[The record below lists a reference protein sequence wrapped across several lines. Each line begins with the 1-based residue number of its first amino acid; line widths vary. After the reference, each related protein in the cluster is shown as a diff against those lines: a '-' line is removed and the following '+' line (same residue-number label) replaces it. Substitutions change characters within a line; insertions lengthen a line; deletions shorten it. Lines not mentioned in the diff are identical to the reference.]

1 MKAYKGFNKDMTC
14 RGFQFEE
21 GKTYEEKE
29 AELCKSGFHACEKP
43 LDVFAYYA
51 PGNSVYH
58 EVELNDV
65 SEKRIDDS
73 KVCAKK
79 IRIGAELSIHSLVKA
94 HVEYVKEHINKNIPA
109 STNTGFQ
116 SASTNTGNRSA
127 STNTGFQSAST
138 NTGDYSA
145 STNTGDYSA
154 STNTGYYSASTNT
167 GFQSASTNTGNR
179 SASTNTGFQ
188 SASTNTG
195 DYSASTNTGDYSSS
209 EVSGEKSIAIA
220 FGKNS
225 KARGSIGCWI
235 VIAEHDN
242 NGPKDVRCF
251 PVDGKNVKADT
262 WYCLKDGKLTEVV
275 DE

>member
-109 STNTGFQ
+109 STNTGDY
-116 SASTNTGNRSA
+116 SASTNTGNR
-127 STNTGFQSAST
+127 
-138 NTGDYSA
+138 
-145 STNTGDYSA
+145 
-154 STNTGYYSASTNT
+154 
-167 GFQSASTNTGNR
+167 
-179 SASTNTGFQ
+179 
-188 SASTNTG
+188 
-195 DYSASTNTGDYSSS
+195 SASTNTGDYSSS